1 MVQGLPQPIRYAV
14 IRKKER
20 PMSYRR
26 NGDTTRVMPP
36 IPPQGSQGT
45 PQGPRPPRG
54 PRRGESWSPGT
65 FSPAILI
72 VGLLVVGIL
81 VAAGVVSQRGRLT
94 TPAATA
100 VDGQTSATATATAP
114 ANAARTFVVA
124 NTGGEGVYLRRTP
137 RLADRDTA
145 YVEGTQLVTI
155 GADEQ
160 GEGQSWHHVRTPDG
174 KTGYVP
180 AQYTVEVGR

>member
-1 MVQGLPQPIRYAV
+1 
-14 IRKKER
+14 
-20 PMSYRR
+20 MSYRR
-26 NGDTTRVMPP
+26 NGDTTRVMPQV
-36 IPPQGSQGT
+36 PPQTPRGAVPGPPGA
-45 PQGPRPPRG
+45 PQGPRQPRQ
-54 PRRGESWSPGT
+54 PRRGDGWSPGT
-65 FSPAILI
+65 FSPAIFL

-81 VAAGVVSQRGRLT
+81 VAAGVLSQRGRLA
-94 TPAATA
+94 TPVATA
-100 VDGQTSATATATAP
+100 VDGQAGATVAVTVP
-114 ANAARTFVVA
+114 VGVARTFVVA

-145 YVEGTQLVTI
+145 YVEGTQLVAI

-180 AQYTVEVGR
+180 VQYATEIGR

>member
-1 MVQGLPQPIRYAV
+1 
-14 IRKKER
+14 
-20 PMSYRR
+20 MSYRR
-26 NGDTTRVMPP
+26 NGDTTRVMPQLP
-36 IPPQGSQGT
+36 PQPPRGAPQGSPGVPPGQR
-45 PQGPRPPRG
+45 PPRPPR
-54 PRRGESWSPGT
+54 RGENWSPGT
-65 FSPAILI
+65 FSPAIFL

-81 VAAGVVSQRGRLT
+81 VAAGVLSQRGRLT

-100 VDGQTSATATATAP
+100 VSGQAGATITATAP
-114 ANAARTFVVA
+114 ANVARTFVVA

-145 YVEGTQLVTI
+145 YVDGTTLTAI

-160 GEGQSWHHVRTPDG
+160 GDEQSWHHVRAPDG

-180 AQYTVEVGR
+180 AQYTTETTR

>member
-1 MVQGLPQPIRYAV
+1 
-14 IRKKER
+14 
-20 PMSYRR
+20 MSYRR
-26 NGDTTRVMPP
+26 NGDTTRVMPQ
-36 IPPQGSQGT
+36 IPPQTPRGAPPGSPGAPPGQR
-45 PQGPRPPRG
+45 PPRPPR
-54 PRRGESWSPGT
+54 RGENWSPGT
-65 FSPAILI
+65 FSPAIFL

-81 VAAGVVSQRGRLT
+81 VAAGILSQRGRLA

-100 VDGQTSATATATAP
+100 VGGQAGATITAP
-114 ANAARTFVVA
+114 ANATRTFVVA

-145 YVEGTQLVTI
+145 YVEGTILTAI

-160 GEGQSWHHVRTPDG
+160 VDGQSWHHVRTPDG

-180 AQYTVEVGR
+180 AQYITEVGR

>member
-1 MVQGLPQPIRYAV
+1 
-14 IRKKER
+14 
-20 PMSYRR
+20 MSYRR
-26 NGDTTRVMPP
+26 NGDPTRVMPP
-36 IPPQGSQGT
+36 IPPQT
-45 PQGPRPPRG
+45 PRGAPPGQRPPRQ

-65 FSPAILI
+65 FSPAIFL

-81 VAAGVVSQRGRLT
+81 VAAGILSQRGRLA
-94 TPAATA
+94 TPAATM
-100 VDGQTSATATATAP
+100 VSGQAGATITAP
-114 ANAARTFVVA
+114 APANVARTFVVA

-145 YVEGTQLVTI
+145 YVDGTKLTAI

-160 GEGQSWHHVRTPDG
+160 GDGQSWHHVSTPDG

-180 AQYTVEVGR
+180 AQYTVETGR